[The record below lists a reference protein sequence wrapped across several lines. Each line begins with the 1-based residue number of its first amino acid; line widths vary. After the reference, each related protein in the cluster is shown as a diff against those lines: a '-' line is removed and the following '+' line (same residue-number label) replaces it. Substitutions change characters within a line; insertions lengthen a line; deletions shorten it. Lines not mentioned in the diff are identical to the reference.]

1 MHEIWCALSVRAAD
15 GTHVGDE
22 LRSVLFA
29 ALEAHFPDAVFLL
42 GHVEKM
48 RCDGDITASQ
58 HNPGT
63 LDPCCDGVCVAG
75 GVLLDRPVDD
85 LRLGNIR
92 EGSQIADALLGLL
105 AHFDRRLASQQSP
118 PPHACGAR

>member
-1 MHEIWCALSVRAAD
+1 MVGEGQTGPSLARATPARYALNV
-15 GTHVGDE
+15 
-22 LRSVLFA
+22 
-29 ALEAHFPDAVFLL
+29 LL

-75 GVLLDRPVDD
+75 GVLLDRPVAD
-85 LRLGNIR
+85 LRFGNIG
-92 EGSQIADALLGLL
+92 EGRQIGDALLGLL
-105 AHFDRRLASQQSP
+105 APFDRPLASPQTP
-118 PPHACGAR
+118 PPPAPLAR